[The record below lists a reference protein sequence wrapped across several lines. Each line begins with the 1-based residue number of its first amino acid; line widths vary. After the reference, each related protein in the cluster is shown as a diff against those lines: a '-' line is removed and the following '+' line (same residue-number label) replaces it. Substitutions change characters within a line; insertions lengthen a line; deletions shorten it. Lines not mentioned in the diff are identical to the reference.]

1 MPRGWPSAADRGIQG
16 SEVNIADRIPRVMR
30 TPRRTAL
37 PRNHAAARSI
47 HFDADQAQAHASAS
61 ALASFLAVLRIL
73 GAVIVTFAFAML
85 VPLLAA
91 FVGKEPS
98 LEAFAQSVGGVL
110 VAGLLLWLVAFRARR
125 ELAARD
131 GFLLVSLV
139 WTVIPLVAC
148 VPLMLYFDSTGRP
161 MSFTDAYFEAVSGL
175 TTTGATVLSGLDALP
190 SSINLWR
197 CFLQWLGGMGI
208 LVLTV
213 AILPL
218 LGVGGSQLFKAEAA
232 GPMKDA
238 KLTPRIAAT
247 AKGLWAVYCA
257 VSALCLV
264 AYRLGGM
271 TWLDS
276 LMHAF
281 TTMSLGGLSSHDA
294 SFAYFKSPVLE
305 WTAVCFMAVA
315 SCNFA
320 LYFSALRTRSA
331 ARVFRDVEFRSTLS
345 ALVLASLVVAAYLV
359 WTGTYEE
366 PGLALRMAFFNVIS
380 IASTTGYASTDYAQ
394 WPAFAPVLM
403 LMLSGM
409 ATSAGSTGAG
419 IKMVRAV
426 ILVQQARAE
435 LKRILHP
442 SAVTP
447 VLVNGSP
454 VSSGIIHAVLAFM
467 LLYGLTIIVLTM
479 ILMVSGMEVVT
490 AFSAV
495 AACVNNTG
503 PGLNEI
509 GPAGNFA
516 SLSDFQTWVCSL
528 AMVLGRLEII
538 SLLLLFTPW
547 FWQR

>member
-1 MPRGWPSAADRGIQG
+1 VTPAPRARAPSAHDRAG
-16 SEVNIADRIPRVMR
+16 
-30 TPRRTAL
+30 
-37 PRNHAAARSI
+37 ARSVY
-47 HFDADQAQAHASAS
+47 FDADQAQAHASAS

-73 GAVIVTFAFAML
+73 GAVIVTFSFAML

-91 FVGKEPS
+91 FVGREPS
-98 LEAFAQSVGGVL
+98 LEAFGQAA
-110 VAGLLLWLVAFRARR
+110 AGALMAGMLLWLLAFRARR

-148 VPLMLYFDSTGRP
+148 VPLMLYFESTGRP
-161 MSFTDAYFEAVSGL
+161 ISFTDAYFEAVSGL

-247 AKGLWAVYCA
+247 AKGLWAIYGAISV
-257 VSALCLV
+257 LCLL

-271 TWLDS
+271 TWMDA

-320 LYFSALRTRSA
+320 LYFSALRSRSA
-331 ARVFRDVEFRSTLS
+331 ARMFGDVEFRSTIA
-345 ALVLASLVVAAYLV
+345 ALVLGSLTVAAYLV
-359 WTGTYEE
+359 WTRTYQD

-380 IASTTGYASTDYAQ
+380 IASTTGFASTDYAQ

-403 LMLSGM
+403 LMLSGV

-454 VSSGIIHAVLAFM
+454 VSNSIIHAVLAFM

-479 ILMVSGMEVVT
+479 VLMVSGMDVVT
-490 AFSAV
+490 ALSAV

-509 GPAGNFA
+509 GPASNFA

-547 FWQR
+547 FWRR

>member
-1 MPRGWPSAADRGIQG
+1 MRLAIQW
-16 SEVNIADRIPRVMR
+16 S
-30 TPRRTAL
+30 L
-37 PRNHAAARSI
+37 P
-47 HFDADQAQAHASAS
+47 
-61 ALASFLAVLRIL
+61 FL
-73 GAVIVTFAFAML
+73 
-85 VPLLAA
+85 
-91 FVGKEPS
+91 
-98 LEAFAQSVGGVL
+98 
-110 VAGLLLWLVAFRARR
+110 
-125 ELAARD
+125 
-131 GFLLVSLV
+131 
-139 WTVIPLVAC
+139 
-148 VPLMLYFDSTGRP
+148 LYFDSVGRP
-161 MSFTDAYFEAVSGL
+161 ISLTDAYFEGVSGL

-257 VSALCLV
+257 ISVLCLL

-271 TWLDS
+271 TWIDAF
-276 LMHAF
+276 MHTF
-281 TTMSLGGLSSHDA
+281 TTVSLGGVSSHDA
-294 SFAYFKSPVLE
+294 SFAHFKSPQLE
-305 WTAVCFMAVA
+305 WTAVFFMAVA

-320 LYFSALRTRSA
+320 LYFSALRSRSM
-331 ARVFRDVEFRSTLS
+331 ARVLTDVELRSTLGLLVSGS
-345 ALVLASLVVAAYLV
+345 AGVAVYLL
-359 WTGTYEE
+359 WTGTYQDAA
-366 PGLALRMAFFNVIS
+366 LAVRMAFFNVVS
-380 IASTTGYASTDYAQ
+380 IASTTGFATTDYAK

-403 LMLSGM
+403 LMLSSVT
-409 ATSAGSTGAG
+409 TSAGSTGAG

-447 VLVNGSP
+447 VLVNRNV
-454 VSSGIIHAVLAFM
+454 VSSAIIHAVLAFM
-467 LLYGLTIIVLTM
+467 LLYGLTVIVLTM
-479 ILMVSGMEVVT
+479 VLMVSGMDFVT
-490 AFSAV
+490 ALSAV
-495 AACVNNTG
+495 AACINNTG

-516 SLSDFQTWVCSL
+516 WLSDFQTWVCSF